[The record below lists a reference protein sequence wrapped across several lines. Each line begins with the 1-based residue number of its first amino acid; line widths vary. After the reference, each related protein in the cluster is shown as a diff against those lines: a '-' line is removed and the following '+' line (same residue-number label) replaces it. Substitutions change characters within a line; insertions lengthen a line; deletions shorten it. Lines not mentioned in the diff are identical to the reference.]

1 MASLPLCPGID
12 EADIF
17 ASELAKICETG
28 LPVRVILDIANL
40 PKEELFVEIVDISGK
55 IVHNTEGLI
64 GKVIDI
70 SFLAKGVY
78 EIKIKAKDGIWNQKL
93 IKQ

>member
-1 MASLPLCPGID
+1 M
-12 EADIF
+12 
-17 ASELAKICETG
+17 
-28 LPVRVILDIANL
+28 
-40 PKEELFVEIVDISGK
+40 FVEIIDISGK
-55 IVHNTEGLI
+55 TVHNTEGLI

-78 EIKIKAKDGIWNQKL
+78 EIKIKAKDGIRNQKL

>member
-1 MASLPLCPGID
+1 MEHPLSIGF
-12 EADIF
+12 E
-17 ASELAKICETG
+17 
-28 LPVRVILDIANL
+28 NL